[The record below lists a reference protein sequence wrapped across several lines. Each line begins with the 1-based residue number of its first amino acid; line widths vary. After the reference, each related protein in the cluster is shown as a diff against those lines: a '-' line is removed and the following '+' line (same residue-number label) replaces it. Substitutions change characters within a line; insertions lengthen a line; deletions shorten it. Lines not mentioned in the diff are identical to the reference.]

1 MKFNIF
7 DLGIF
12 SINSYVYYLTRG
24 SIASTRAFDLLNRT
38 FNLPT
43 RAFSLLTR
51 GFELI
56 TRRFELVICEFKLVT
71 RGFELVTGG
80 FEAVDLVTFIGE
92 ILNGKLY
99 IVKENMSNGIS
110 PLTDK
115 TLKILKQKHPEAN
128 KPPQEVLLQ
137 GPIQPVH
144 PIVFEDMDE
153 SLILKA
159 AMLTK
164 GGSGPFGL
172 EADGW
177 RKILTSRSFGTAS
190 SKLRKTFLLFVKRL
204 CLEEIRNAF
213 LAFRL
218 IPLDKRSGLRPIVV
232 GEVLRRIAGKVVI
245 ILLKRDVLQASSNTI

>member
-7 DLGIF
+7 ELGIF
-12 SINSYVYYLTRG
+12 SINSYVYYLTCG
-24 SIASTRAFDLLNRT
+24 FIASTRAFDLLNRA
-38 FNLPT
+38 FILPT

-51 GFELI
+51 EFELA
-56 TRRFELVICEFKLVT
+56 TRRFELVT
-71 RGFELVTGG
+71 REFELVTGG
-80 FEAVDLVTFIGE
+80 FEAMNLVTFIGE
-92 ILNGKLY
+92 IFNGKLY
-99 IVKENMSNGIS
+99 IVKENMSNGIL

-115 TLKILKQKHPEAN
+115 TLKIIKQKHPEAN

-144 PIVFEDMDE
+144 PIVFEDTDE

-164 GGSGPFGL
+164 GGSGLSSL

-190 SKLRKTFLLFVKRL
+190 CKLRKTFLLVVKRL

-213 LAFRL
+213 LAFY
-218 IPLDKRSGLRPIVV
+218 
-232 GEVLRRIAGKVVI
+232 
-245 ILLKRDVLQASSNTI
+245 